1 MDRIDNFLAQR
12 KADGLLRLLRPADLR
27 KGGKIYY
34 DGAEPVRRSLG
45 EGGLFDFSSNDYLA
59 LSDHPRLKE
68 ASKRA
73 VDSLGAS
80 ASASRLLSG
89 DLKIHHQLED
99 RVAEFK
105 GKESA
110 LVFNSGYQANIGII
124 SALYDKGDA
133 VFCDRLSHASIIDA
147 VRQSGAKLFRFGHND
162 LDHLESLLKSQSHKF
177 ENRLIVTETVFSM
190 DGDKP
195 PLKELV
201 DIKDKYN
208 CLFLVDEAHATG
220 IFGRN
225 GAGVVEEYCLAD
237 RIELIMGTFSKALG
251 SFGAYLACSE
261 KIKHYLINSCRSFI
275 YSTALPPS
283 VIAADIEALDIIR
296 DEHFRRK
303 TLLANAD
310 YFRTRLREEGFDV
323 TGSSQIVPLIVADS
337 DRAVRISS
345 DLQKSGFWVLPIRPP
360 TVPQGQARL
369 RFSLVYNHTK
379 ELLEKL
385 ANRVVEVMQSEK

>member
-1 MDRIDNFLAQR
+1 MDRIDDFLAKR
-12 KADGLLRLLRPADLR
+12 KADGLLRILRSADLR
-27 KGGKIYY
+27 KSGKIYFG
-34 DGAEPVRRSLG
+34 DVE
-45 EGGLFDFSSNDYLA
+45 LFDFSSNDYLA
-59 LSDHPRLKE
+59 LSDHPKLKE
-68 ASKRA
+68 ASKNA
-73 VDSLGAS
+73 VDSLGVS

-110 LVFNSGYQANIGII
+110 LVFNSGYQANVGII

-147 VRQSGAKLFRFGHND
+147 VRQSGAKLFRFNHNN
-162 LDHLESLLKSQSHKF
+162 LEHLESLLKKEGNKF
-177 ENRLIVTETVFSM
+177 KNRLIVTETVFSM

-201 DIKDKYN
+201 EIKNRYD
-208 CLFLVDEAHATG
+208 CLIMVDEAHATG
-220 IFGRN
+220 IFGQN
-225 GAGVVEEYCLAD
+225 GAGVVEEQGLSD
-237 RIELIMGTFSKALG
+237 HIELIMGTFSKALG

-261 KIKHYLINSCRSFI
+261 KVKQYLVNSCRSFI

-283 VIAADIEALDIIR
+283 VITADIEALNIVR
-296 DEHFRRK
+296 DEPFRRQ

-310 YFRTRLREEGFDV
+310 FFRTRLRQEGFNV
-323 TGSSQIVPLIVADS
+323 TGSSQIIPLIVADA
-337 DRAVRISS
+337 DRAVRLSGR
-345 DLQKSGFWVLPIRPP
+345 LQQSGFWVLPIRPP

-369 RFSLVYNHTK
+369 RFSLTYHHTK
-379 ELLEKL
+379 ELLERL
-385 ANRVVEVMQSEK
+385 ADRLTELMQSEK

>member
-1 MDRIDNFLAQR
+1 MDRIDNLLSQR
-12 KADGLLRLLRPADLR
+12 KTDGLLRLLRPADLR

-34 DGAEPVRRSLG
+34 DGTE
-45 EGGLFDFSSNDYLA
+45 LFDFSSNDYLA

-73 VDSLGAS
+73 ADSLGAS

-162 LDHLESLLKSQSHKF
+162 LDHLESLLKKESNKF
-177 ENRLIVTETVFSM
+177 KNRLIVTETVFSM

-195 PLKELV
+195 ALKELA
-201 DIKDKYN
+201 DIKDRYN
-208 CLFLVDEAHATG
+208 CFLMVDEAHATG

-225 GAGVVEEYCLAD
+225 GAGVVEEQGLTD
-237 RIELIMGTFSKALG
+237 RIELIMGTFGKALG

-261 KIKHYLINSCRSFI
+261 KIKQYLINFCRSFI

-283 VIAADIEALDIIR
+283 VIAANIEAVNIVR
-296 DEHFRRK
+296 DEPFRRE

-310 YFRTRLREEGFDV
+310 YFRNRLREEGFDV
-323 TGSSQIVPLIVADS
+323 KGSSQIVPLIVADT
-337 DRAVRISS
+337 DRAAHLSRH
-345 DLQKSGFWVLPIRPP
+345 LQQSRFWVLPIRPP

-369 RFSLVYNHTK
+369 RFSLVYHHTR

-385 ANRVVEVMQSEK
+385 ADRIVEVMLSEK

>member
-1 MDRIDNFLAQR
+1 MDRIDNLLAQR

-27 KGGKIYY
+27 KDGKIYY
-34 DGAEPVRRSLG
+34 DHTE
-45 EGGLFDFSSNDYLA
+45 LFDFSSNDYLA
-59 LSDHPRLKE
+59 LSDHPKLKE

-73 VDSLGAS
+73 VDSLGVS

-110 LVFNSGYQANIGII
+110 LVFNSGYQANVGII
-124 SALYDKGDA
+124 SALYGKADA
-133 VFCDRLSHASIIDA
+133 VFCDRLSHASIIDG
-147 VRQSGAKLFRFGHND
+147 VQQSGAKLFRFGHND
-162 LDHLESLLKSQSHKF
+162 LDHLESLLKSQSRKF
-177 ENRLIVTETVFSM
+177 KNCLIVTETVFSM

-201 DIKDKYN
+201 DIKAKYN
-208 CLFLVDEAHATG
+208 CFLMVDEAHATG
-220 IFGRN
+220 IFGQN
-225 GAGVVEEYCLAD
+225 GAGVVEEQGLSD

-261 KIKHYLINSCRSFI
+261 KVKQYLINSCRSFI
-275 YSTALPPS
+275 YSTALPPP
-283 VIAADIEALDIIR
+283 VIAADIEAVNIVR
-296 DEHFRRK
+296 DEPFRRK

-310 YFRTRLREEGFDV
+310 YFRSRLREERFNV
-323 TGSSQIVPLIVADS
+323 KGSSQIVPLIVADTDKAARLS
-337 DRAVRISS
+337 LQ
-345 DLQKSGFWVLPIRPP
+345 LQKSRFWVLPIRPP

-369 RFSLVYNHTK
+369 RFSLTYNHTK
-379 ELLEKL
+379 QVLEKL
-385 ANRVVEVMQSEK
+385 ADRIVEVMQSEK